1 MFKSILAVAA
11 LSVIAVSAQASVTA
25 GLANQNPTSFI
36 VLSAA
41 DDTGGALY
49 SGGSIPGVAAVPF
62 NLTPSKITV
71 GDWLAAGPGNTNNG
85 GGNAVVD
92 FGVGGT
98 NFVSFLWGSPDTY
111 NTLVVTEVG
120 GATTAF
126 TSLNLPLFIY
136 NGNQN
141 FASYV
146 GFSGNSGSMIQSL
159 TFESPRINAFEASN
173 FSVTTPIPEPE
184 TYALMLAGL
193 GAIGFVARRR
203 KSV

>member
-1 MFKSILAVAA
+1 MFKRILAVAV
-11 LSVIAVSAQASVTA
+11 LSGIAVAAQASITA

-41 DDTGGALY
+41 DVTGGSLY
-49 SGGSIPGVAAVPF
+49 SGGSIPGVAAIPHNV
-62 NLTPSKITV
+62 TPSKVTV
-71 GDWLAAGPGNTNNG
+71 GEWLAAGPGNMNNG

-92 FGVGGT
+92 FGTGGT
-98 NFVSFLWGSPDTY
+98 HFVSFLWGSPDTY

-120 GATTAF
+120 GATSTYKS
-126 TSLNLPLFIY
+126 TNLPLFVY
-136 NGNQN
+136 NGNQS

-146 GFSGNSGSMIQSL
+146 GFTGNGSSRIQSL
-159 TFESPRINAFEASN
+159 TFESPNQNAFEASN

-193 GAIGFVARRR
+193 GAMGFVARRR

>member
-1 MFKSILAVAA
+1 MFKTILAVAA
-11 LSVIAVSAQASVTA
+11 LSVVAVSAQASVTA

-36 VLSAA
+36 VLSSANVA
-41 DDTGGALY
+41 GGALY
-49 SGGSIPGVAAVPF
+49 AGGSISGIAAIPLNV
-62 NLTPSKITV
+62 TPSKVTV

-98 NFVSFLWGSPDTY
+98 DFISFLWGSPDTY
-111 NTLVVTEVG
+111 NTLTVTEVG
-120 GATTAF
+120 GATTTF
-126 TSLNLPLFIY
+126 TSVNLPLFVY

-146 GFSGNSGSMIQSL
+146 GFSADGSSMIQSL
-159 TFESPRINAFEASN
+159 TFQSPRQNAFEASN
-173 FSVTTPIPEPE
+173 FSVTTPVPEPE

-203 KSV
+203 KSA